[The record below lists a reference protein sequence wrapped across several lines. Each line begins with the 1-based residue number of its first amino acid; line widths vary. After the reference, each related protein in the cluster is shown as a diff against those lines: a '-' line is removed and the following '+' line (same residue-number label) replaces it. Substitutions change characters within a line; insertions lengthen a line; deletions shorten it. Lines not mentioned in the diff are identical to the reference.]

1 MRPYLAWLLSATAA
15 FAASIHTTG
24 VSAAFVGGRGPSMA
38 FHSRPPSFQRPAPRP
53 QMTPMAPFAGQHI
66 MHEAQR
72 ERGWND
78 GRWWR
83 FRSRRFAGAWP
94 VLGGWPYVSYGYNYD
109 PYAYGYGFDPYAY
122 GYGYPFT
129 YGQYDSSDGYGYGS
143 YAYGYGVSYGV
154 DDLWPEYDGP
164 GPGYYGGAPTYPV
177 YPYRVAPSAKIIHL
191 TPRQ

>member
-1 MRPYLAWLLSATAA
+1 
-15 FAASIHTTG
+15 
-24 VSAAFVGGRGPSMA
+24 
-38 FHSRPPSFQRPAPRP
+38 
-53 QMTPMAPFAGQHI
+53 MAPFAGQHI

-94 VLGGWPYVSYGYNYD
+94 VLGGWPYFSYGYNYD

-129 YGQYDSSDGYGYGS
+129 YGQYGSSDGYGYGS

-164 GPGYYGGAPTYPV
+164 GPGYYGAAAPTYPV
-177 YPYRVAPSAKIIHL
+177 HLYRLAPSAKIIHL

>member
-1 MRPYLAWLLSATAA
+1 MRPSLAWLVSATAA
-15 FAASIHTTG
+15 LTASIHTTG
-24 VSAAFVGGRGPSMA
+24 ASAAIVGGRAPAMA
-38 FHSRPPSFQRPAPRP
+38 FHFRPPSFQRPAPRP
-53 QMTPMAPFAGQHI
+53 QMTPIAPFAGQRI
-66 MHEAQR
+66 LHEAQR

-83 FRSRRFAGAWP
+83 FRSRGFPGAWP
-94 VLGGWPYVSYGYNYD
+94 VGGGWPYFSYNYD

-129 YGQYDSSDGYGYGS
+129 YGRYDSSDGYPYGA

-164 GPGYYGGAPTYPV
+164 GPGSYGAAAPTYPV
-177 YPYRVAPSAKIIHL
+177 YVYRLAPSAKIIHL